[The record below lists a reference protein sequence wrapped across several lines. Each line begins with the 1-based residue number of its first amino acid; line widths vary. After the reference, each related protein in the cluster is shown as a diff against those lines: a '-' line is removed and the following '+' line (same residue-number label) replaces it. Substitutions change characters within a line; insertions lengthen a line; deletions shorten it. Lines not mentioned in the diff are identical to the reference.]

1 MSTHSLDK
9 LAGLKAGLLGS
20 TALLFAIASFAPAS
34 AKDAKDITIGFAF
47 KTHVEKRWDFE
58 EAKLKEEAAKAG
70 VKAVFQWANNSPTT
84 QASQFENLLSQ
95 KVDVI
100 VINSVDGAAAGPLV
114 DEAHQQGVPVIGYN
128 SGVSTAKLDYI
139 LRRDD
144 ILVGA
149 MQAEQAL
156 KFAPHGTF
164 AIIKGDAGNDVAHK
178 MDEAYEKIIVHNP
191 DVKIVYNDW
200 TTNWDPKLGQ
210 AAAENILTAQNDKI
224 DGFIVAADGLATG
237 VAQALISR
245 KLQGKVYLS
254 GNDGDPF
261 NIRLIAEGVQTMTAY
276 GDIADQAH
284 KTILVAIALANGKQ
298 PDLKTTMNDD
308 GAGEY
313 PGHWLAPVLITK
325 DNICDLI
332 NNISPV
338 GYITVADVYPDNPNA
353 CPK

>member
-1 MSTHSLDK
+1 MSSHAVDKHTHLR
-9 LAGLKAGLLGS
+9 AGLFG
-20 TALLFAIASFAPAS
+20 TAIFLSACAVLVPAS
-34 AKDAKDITIGFAF
+34 AKDNKDITIGFAF
-47 KTHVEKRWDFE
+47 KTHTEKRWDFE

-84 QASQFENLLSQ
+84 QASLVENLISQ
-95 KVDVI
+95 KVDFI

-114 DEAHQQGVPVIGYN
+114 DEAHQQGIPVIGYN

-144 ILVGA
+144 IMVGT

-164 AIIKGDAGNDVAHK
+164 ALIKGDAGNDVAHK
-178 MDEAYEKIIVHNP
+178 MNDAYEKIIVHNP

-210 AAAENILTAQNDKI
+210 AAAENILTANNDKI

-237 VAQALISR
+237 VAQAIIDR

-254 GNDGDPF
+254 GDDGDPF
-261 NIRLIAEGVQTMTAY
+261 NIRLIAEGTQTMTAY

-284 KTILVAIALANGKQ
+284 KTILVAIALAKGEK

-332 NNISPV
+332 NNISPA

-353 CPK
+353 GPK